1 VIRMGRDEML
11 SFLKKNEGDNFSV
24 RELSGLFDL
33 NYKSAFTVLKKLKD
47 VRGIH
52 YKEVRKG
59 SNMVGLYSFE
69 NLDEFDT
76 IFVSV
81 DKLKKRFPDFQHR
94 TDYCLLLLILK
105 ELKKSKGVKSE

>member
-1 VIRMGRDEML
+1 
-11 SFLKKNEGDNFSV
+11 
-24 RELSGLFDL
+24 L

-105 ELKKSKGVKSE
+105 ELKKMSDEVKKNEKKL